1 MKAVRL
7 HPGPKLSVD
16 EVPDPTPGPGEVR
29 VALRAAGLCGTDLHA
44 ARGHFPVTD
53 LPVVMGHE
61 GAGVIEALGEGVETL
76 GIGERVLLLPGEV
89 CGHCGPCRQG
99 RMGLCRQARIL
110 GLARDGTFAELISVP
125 ASCVVPLPD
134 QLAFEHGAIL
144 ADAVATAYH
153 GVSTRGGVKRGE
165 RVAVVGCG
173 GVGFHAILIAR
184 LLGAETIVAVDVSE
198 GALRRATEAGAD
210 AGVDARGEDA
220 RRAIRRAAG
229 ADGPDLVMEYVG
241 QKISVELALASV
253 ARGGRVVVG
262 GIGLE
267 APALPPLFSFVGR
280 EIAVLGSMGYT
291 LSELDRVVELAATG
305 QLDLSRSITAR
316 YPLERAPDALDDL
329 ENRHGDPVR
338 LALIPPGA

>member
-7 HPGPKLSVD
+7 HPGPKLNVD

-29 VALRAAGLCGTDLHA
+29 VAMRAAGVCGTDLHA
-44 ARGHFPVTD
+44 ARGLFPVPN

-61 GAGVIEALGEGVETL
+61 GAGVIDALGEDVTTRRV
-76 GIGERVLLLPGEV
+76 GERVLLLPSEV
-89 CGHCGPCRQG
+89 CGSCGPCRQG

-110 GLARDGTFAELISVP
+110 GIARNGTFAEMISVP
-125 ASCVVPLPD
+125 ASGAVPLPD
-134 QLAFEHGAIL
+134 PVPFEHGAIL

-153 GVSTRGGVKRGE
+153 GVATRGGVERGE

-198 GALRRATEAGAD
+198 GALTRAIDAGAD
-210 AGVDARGEDA
+210 ASVDARGQDA
-220 RRAIRRAAG
+220 RREIRQAAG
-229 ADGPDLVMEYVG
+229 GDGPDLVVEYVG
-241 QKISVELALASV
+241 RKESVALALGSA

-267 APALPPLFSFVGR
+267 APELPPLVSFVGR
-280 EIAVLGSMGYT
+280 ELTLLASMGYT
-291 LSELDRVVELAATG
+291 LDDLAHVLELAAEG
-305 QLDLSRSITAR
+305 RLDLSRSITAR

-329 ENRHGDPVR
+329 ESRYGDPVR
-338 LALIPPGA
+338 LALIPSGS